1 MRRPVSDGLRTGRGA
16 RRWND
21 RSRSFIRSRPL
32 TPISRPV
39 PAQNPSRL
47 EPRKQ
52 STFPSISTPGPNPY
66 VRHSPYLL
74 DHATQTLL
82 STRLLSSLLLPNLGL
97 HPNQTLLLRQP
108 PEQQRAR
115 RTPRLTE
122 QLPERHAAAR
132 EARGLL
138 HGVLGR
144 GGGIAVCVCGCG
156 GELCEFPPGA

>member
-1 MRRPVSDGLRTGRGA
+1 MRRTVSDGLRTRRGA
-16 RRWND
+16 RRWMTEAE
-21 RSRSFIRSRPL
+21 SLIGSRPL

-39 PAQNPSRL
+39 PAPNPSRF

-52 STFPSISTPGPNPY
+52 STFPSISTPGPDPY

-82 STRLLSSLLLPNLGL
+82 STRLLSSLLL
-97 HPNQTLLLRQP
+97 RQP

-115 RTPRLTE
+115 RAPRLTE